1 MNPDDPFA
9 SVEVLSGVG
18 PKTGAR
24 LREAGFSRIIDLAL
38 LLPNRYQERRRL
50 SSFAD
55 APRDGTLCIVTVEVE
70 GVSFRWLRRRGRSM
84 VTARLRTA
92 SGEAAR
98 AMWFNVPWVKDRL
111 EIGSSVVLEGALKS
125 GSDNPPEILNPRLHD
140 PESGGPDE
148 GLVPVYPPVVG
159 FGRSRLAALAG
170 AAVERLIGLEDP
182 LGREDLE
189 SLGLPPLYES
199 LSRLHRPEG
208 SVGPELAGA
217 YFERRTPWHRRLV
230 FDEVLLLSASAA
242 RRRARRRS
250 RPAAVCCS
258 SAPPLER
265 LAAALPFSLTA
276 AQQRVV
282 EEIAADLRGPGPM
295 ARLLQGDVGSGKT
308 AVAGL
313 AASIVIGCGR
323 QAALMAPTEVLAQ
336 QHVASLKRDLG
347 EAGLEPVLLT
357 GSQTGRERAQTLEAV
372 ASGAAKMIVGTH
384 ALFQEGVRFAGL
396 GLAIVDEQHRFGVL
410 QRRALWE
417 KGSSPHLLIMTATP
431 IPRSLAQTLYGDLD
445 LSVLDELPP
454 GRIPVR
460 TFVRGEESRARVMD
474 FLERELEEGG
484 RVFVVFPRIEESG
497 DGATPALES
506 ALPEFEGR
514 LGRFGVAAAHGRM
527 ESASRDNAL
536 SAFRAGSARV
546 LLATTVVEV
555 GVDVPEANV
564 MVIEGAQRFGLSQ
577 LHQLRGR
584 VGRGSS
590 GPPWCIL
597 MASEGSAPVSIE
609 RLEVLAGTV
618 DGFEVAEKDL
628 ELRGPGELEG
638 LRQWGAA
645 GSQAPDIARH
655 ADLIPSAARFA
666 ERLSRA
672 DRLET
677 VLAALHNIHRGPTES
692 EQE

>member
-1 MNPDDPFA
+1 MLPDGPFA
-9 SVEVLSGVG
+9 SVEVLPGVG

-24 LREAGFSRIIDLAL
+24 LREAGFDRVVDLAL
-38 LLPNRYQERRRL
+38 VLPSRYQERRRL
-50 SSFAD
+50 SSLAD
-55 APRDGTLCIVTVEVE
+55 APRDGTLCIVAAEIE

-92 SGEAAR
+92 SGETAR

-111 EIGSSVVLEGALKS
+111 EPGMSVVLEGALKRGS
-125 GSDNPPEILNPRLHD
+125 GDPPEILNPRLHD
-140 PESGGPDE
+140 PEIGGPKE
-148 GLVPVYPPVVG
+148 GLVPMYPTVAG
-159 FGRSRLAALAG
+159 FGRSRVAALVG
-170 AAVERLIGLEDP
+170 AAVERLSGLEDP
-182 LGREDLE
+182 LDRKDLE
-189 SLGLPPLYES
+189 SLGLPPLHES
-199 LSRLHRPEG
+199 LERLHRPEG
-208 SVGPELAGA
+208 SVGEEVAASYL
-217 YFERRTPWHRRLV
+217 EHRTPWHRRLV

-242 RRRARRRS
+242 RRRAQRRR
-250 RPAAVCCS
+250 RRAAVSCS
-258 SAPPLER
+258 AAPALET
-265 LAAALPFSLTA
+265 LAGALPFRLTS

-282 EEIAADLRGPGPM
+282 HEIAADLRGPGPM

-313 AASIVIGCGR
+313 AASIVIACDH

-347 EAGLEPVLLT
+347 GAGLDPVLLT
-357 GSQTGRERAQTLEAV
+357 GSQSERERAKILKAV
-372 ASGAAKMIVGTH
+372 ASGSAGMIVGTH
-384 ALFQEGVRFAGL
+384 ALFQEGVRFARL

-460 TFVRGEESRARVMD
+460 TFVRGEESRGRVMD
-474 FLERELEEGG
+474 FLEGELEDGG

-497 DGATPALES
+497 DGAAPALEG
-506 ALPEFEGR
+506 ALPDFEAR
-514 LGRFGVAAAHGRM
+514 LGRFGVAAVHGRM
-527 ESASRDNAL
+527 DSALRDEAL
-536 SAFRAGSARV
+536 SAFREGSVRV

-590 GPPWCIL
+590 RPPWCIL
-597 MASEGSAPVSIE
+597 MASEGSPPASVE

-645 GSQAPDIARH
+645 GGQAPDIARH

-666 ERLSRA
+666 ERLSRT

-677 VLAALHNIHRGPTES
+677 VLGALEEIHRKPDGDR
-692 EQE
+692 